1 MMKSR
6 KNWVFLF
13 AVLFAFTACLLF
25 PLTGKKECFA
35 EERSL
40 VKIVYVGE
48 RSVVDLSKPLGNLY
62 NPYDGIQ
69 QAIDGEGGNAIKI
82 CLISNLII
90 SETIVIDNKTVTVDG
105 GNFGLTYHD
114 DFCDTMFQIGKGA
127 RLIITNVTIDGGN
140 EWVKSDESLKTAI
153 SKTERGEVAFDE
165 LNPVAVSEL
174 GGKILTSPMFVN
186 SGTLSILD
194 STVIQNCFFD
204 QTVGGFGN
212 RLIYSL
218 GEPEKLAE
226 VIIENAII
234 THCISSGGL
243 IYSGSTDLLVGGA
256 CYFVDNVNFGGRAG
270 LFVIEK
276 SSMAMMKSG
285 VVIKNNL
292 SFSDNATIFFIGDNS
307 NFKLNGGLIQSN
319 RALLYSQG
327 SNIATISVMDAE
339 FVMNSGIIE
348 KNIGGNVSAFD
359 VLLSEGYSAVFNG
372 GQILDNAIGVRAL
385 ASSSDLRLCGD
396 VVFGKDF
403 AFSGDIELHSLCKF
417 ENLGVANGKVFVSGS
432 GVQFV
437 NTGVFKGTV
446 DINYGKVINSG
457 TIDGEVVLNAGVF
470 ENNNIL
476 NGRVVASVGED
487 GEPLGEVCGFCES
500 DVFFENVFRWVED
513 GFVVVTF
520 DFNGGV
526 DKDKFIKRRTLV
538 EVGSVPVFDGF
549 VPTFDGKV
557 FYGFQGGLSAVFADT
572 TFVAVFE
579 DDINNNGNADID
591 EPRYTIKFV
600 DGVDGVEVF
609 EEQIYGGLLSGDEMP
624 KFQGN
629 LIRDGWKFWGWDKK
643 PSGKVKEDVVFV
655 AMWLRVEEP
664 KSEWVSIVLIVLQI
678 LGLVLSAIPVAYIIF
693 QKYKKATVAQQ
704 ETLNTKEVAEPQKP
718 SQNINIK
725 NADFGLKKVE
735 DARFEKGVGE
745 KRQSTFNYPNKPN
758 GQNFNKNKHK
768 KKK

>member
-1 MMKSR
+1 M
-6 KNWVFLF
+6 
-13 AVLFAFTACLLF
+13 
-25 PLTGKKECFA
+25 
-35 EERSL
+35 
-40 VKIVYVGE
+40 
-48 RSVVDLSKPLGNLY
+48 
-62 NPYDGIQ
+62 
-69 QAIDGEGGNAIKI
+69 
-82 CLISNLII
+82 
-90 SETIVIDNKTVTVDG
+90 
-105 GNFGLTYHD
+105 
-114 DFCDTMFQIGKGA
+114 
-127 RLIITNVTIDGGN
+127 
-140 EWVKSDESLKTAI
+140 
-153 SKTERGEVAFDE
+153 
-165 LNPVAVSEL
+165 
-174 GGKILTSPMFVN
+174 
-186 SGTLSILD
+186 
-194 STVIQNCFFD
+194 
-204 QTVGGFGN
+204 
-212 RLIYSL
+212 
-218 GEPEKLAE
+218 
-226 VIIENAII
+226 
-234 THCISSGGL
+234 
-243 IYSGSTDLLVGGA
+243 LVGGA

-417 ENLGVANGKVFVSGS
+417 ENLGVANGKVFASGS

-538 EVGSVPVFDGF
+538 EVGSAPVFDGL

-557 FYGFQGGLSAVFADT
+557 FYGFKGGLSAVFADT

-609 EEQIYGGLLSGDEMP
+609 EEQIYEGLLSGDEMP
-624 KFQGN
+624 KFQGD

-643 PSGKVKEDVVFV
+643 PSGKVKEDLVFV

-678 LGLVLSAIPVAYIIF
+678 LGLLLIAIPVAYIIF

-745 KRQSTFNYPNKPN
+745 KRQSAFNYPNKSN